1 MSEGTV
7 GELIKR
13 TACELAPVKR
23 QITEALIGAAV
34 IHQDETGV
42 SVAGKRYWE
51 HVTST
56 ATLTHYHVDASR
68 GHDALNAIGILPVFK
83 GISIHDGWA
92 SYFLYECEHALC
104 HCFSLPS
111 LMKGITSSMTER
123 VTTMPGANA
132 SSARSGEVVL
142 SIRNLSKQYGKRL
155 AVDNLSLDVRRG
167 EIFGFLGPNG
177 AGKTTTIRMML
188 GLISPG
194 GGSVDILGKDI
205 TFYRAEILPRVGA
218 LVETPALYLYLSG
231 RDNLRAVGSALGGV
245 PRSRIDAV
253 LELVGLQNR
262 QKDRVRTYSL
272 GMKQRLGVA
281 MALLQDPDVL
291 ILDEPANGLDPAG
304 IVEMRD
310 LMHQLSDAGKTVF
323 ISSHLLP
330 EVQQICTKV
339 AIINLGKLVTESTVA
354 ELTSTHGEFSVT
366 LERAQEALALVHT
379 QNWGVDA
386 RLDTSGA
393 LITRAPG
400 NRGREL
406 NLFLVQAGFAPDTIA
421 QTTQDLEEVF
431 LRLTNGGTGGVQ

>member
-1 MSEGTV
+1 
-7 GELIKR
+7 
-13 TACELAPVKR
+13 
-23 QITEALIGAAV
+23 
-34 IHQDETGV
+34 
-42 SVAGKRYWE
+42 
-51 HVTST
+51 
-56 ATLTHYHVDASR
+56 
-68 GHDALNAIGILPVFK
+68 
-83 GISIHDGWA
+83 
-92 SYFLYECEHALC
+92 
-104 HCFSLPS
+104 
-111 LMKGITSSMTER
+111 MTER
-123 VTTMPGANA
+123 VMTMPGADV
-132 SSARSGEVVL
+132 SPARPGEVVL

-155 AVDNLSLDVRRG
+155 AVDNLSLDVKRG

-188 GLISPG
+188 GLIAPT

-245 PRSRIDAV
+245 PRARIDDV

-291 ILDEPANGLDPAG
+291 VLDEPANGLDPAG

-310 LMHQLSDAGKTVF
+310 LMHQLSAAGKTVF

-330 EVQQICTKV
+330 EVQQICTRV
-339 AIINLGKLVTESTVA
+339 AIINLGKLVTESTVE

-366 LERAQEALALVHT
+366 LEHEQEALVLVQA
-379 QNWGVDA
+379 QNWGREA
-386 RLDTSGA
+386 RLNEQGA

-406 NLFLVQAGFAPDTIA
+406 NLFLVQAGFAPDTISQA
-421 QTTQDLEEVF
+421 TQDLEEDV